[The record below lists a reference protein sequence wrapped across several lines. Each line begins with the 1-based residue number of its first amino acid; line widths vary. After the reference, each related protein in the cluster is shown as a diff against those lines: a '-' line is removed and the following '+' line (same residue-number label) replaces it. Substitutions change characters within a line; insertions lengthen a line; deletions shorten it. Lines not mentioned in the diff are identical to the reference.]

1 MDKKLIAFLCTL
13 IITGCSNGIG
23 DSPSPPGKNVELV
36 GIPGQG
42 IAVTS
47 NGATPTLGA
56 NNTEFPEVSIM
67 STGGALLT
75 IWARPVRNWLW
86 GYTPFDSVNFGE
98 NRNWKVVD
106 GKDAGT
112 IEIC

>member
-1 MDKKLIAFLCTL
+1 M
-13 IITGCSNGIG
+13 GSGIHLLREKCRIG
-23 DSPSPPGKNVELV
+23 WN
-36 GIPGQG
+36 PGQG

-86 GYTPFDSVNFGE
+86 G
-98 NRNWKVVD
+98 
-106 GKDAGT
+106 
-112 IEIC
+112 ILLLIQ